1 MAYLTENADRIRGRG
16 TGRRYLVL
24 ALFSLF
30 FLTLPALSSDAKIR
44 DVRTLL
50 SDGVYRLGARV
61 DFTLNDTLQ
70 QALQNGVPLVLEL
83 RIEVIRERDWL
94 WAERAAHLRQRFG
107 LQFHALTRRYLVDN
121 YSTDVQYSFLEL
133 EEALDYIG
141 NIYDLPLI
149 DANLLKPQYTYW
161 VRMRADLD
169 IESLPTPVRLWAYL
183 GSDWS
188 LHSDWHQWPLQP

>member
-1 MAYLTENADRIRGRG
+1 MMAYQTQRDQDIRVCSH
-16 TGRRYLVL
+16 RRCLLVVLFCLCFANLPVL
-24 ALFSLF
+24 A
-30 FLTLPALSSDAKIR
+30 SDAEIR
-44 DVRTLL
+44 NVRTLL
-50 SDGVYRLGARV
+50 SDGVYRIGARI
-61 DFTLNDTLQ
+61 DFDLNLTLQ

-83 RIEVIRERDWL
+83 RIEVIRERAWL
-94 WAERAAHLRQRFG
+94 WADRVAHLRQRFG
-107 LQFHALTRRYLVDN
+107 LEYHALTRRYLVEN

-141 NIYDLPLI
+141 NIYDLPVI
-149 DANLLKPQYTYW
+149 DANLLQPEYTYW

-188 LHSDWHQWPLQP
+188 LRGDWQRWPLQP

>member
-16 TGRRYLVL
+16 TSRRYLLL
-24 ALFSLF
+24 AMLSLF
-30 FLTLPALSSDAKIR
+30 FLTLPALASDAQIR

-50 SDGVYRLGARV
+50 SDGVYRVGARV

-133 EEALDYIG
+133 QEALDYIG

-149 DANLLKPQYTYW
+149 DAK
-161 VRMRADLD
+161 
-169 IESLPTPVRLWAYL
+169 
-183 GSDWS
+183 
-188 LHSDWHQWPLQP
+188 